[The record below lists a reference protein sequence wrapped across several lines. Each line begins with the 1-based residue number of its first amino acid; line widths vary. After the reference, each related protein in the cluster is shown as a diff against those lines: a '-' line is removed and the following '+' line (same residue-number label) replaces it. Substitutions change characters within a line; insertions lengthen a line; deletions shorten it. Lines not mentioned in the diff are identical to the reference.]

1 MLFHFDI
8 ENAITDDHSFHIEAQ
23 DLMEAHVKALEFVRE
38 LDAEIKKRTD
48 GAIDADLKLTGVSI
62 ARLEM
67 ADKEAVDNYSSWLLD
82 ALVDEVAEED
92 E

>member
-48 GAIDADLKLTGVSI
+48 GAIDADLKLTN
-62 ARLEM
+62 L
-67 ADKEAVDNYSSWLLD
+67 LLD
-82 ALVDEVAEED
+82 VCFVRWMIKFLIVQMVVYL
-92 E
+92 